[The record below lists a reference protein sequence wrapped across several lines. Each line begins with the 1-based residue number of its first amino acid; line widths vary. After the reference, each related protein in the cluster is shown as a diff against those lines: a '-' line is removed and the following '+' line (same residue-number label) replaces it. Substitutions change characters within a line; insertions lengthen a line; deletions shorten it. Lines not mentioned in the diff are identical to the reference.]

1 MNLWI
6 GTGNLGRT
14 PELRIT
20 ESGKSVLNF
29 SIACDRSY
37 TTADG
42 RKVSETDWIPVV
54 VWGRQAEHQARYLR
68 KGSSVTV
75 RGSLRPRSY
84 VDASGNTQKTF
95 EVVAESITWHARIG
109 TPDDVEGADAPEAE
123 AL

>member
-14 PELRIT
+14 PELRVT

-37 TTADG
+37 TTSDG
-42 RKVSETDWIPVV
+42 RKVSETDWVPVV

-84 VDASGNTQKTF
+84 VDAQGVTVRTF
-95 EVVAESITWHARIG
+95 EVVAEAITWHSRIG
-109 TPDDVEGADAPEAE
+109 TPDDGETISPAPAE
-123 AL
+123 I